1 MNIINIIVGDRK
13 IEKALKAYN
22 SNVNV
27 VKENKSN
34 SKLLKD
40 MLSKLNIKFCKHK
53 LSGKD
58 AKNLKLKASRGK
70 SKDSNKESRNSSKS
84 RCTSNLGLKKK
95 TTILKDDIVHDK
107 KRANNKALE
116 DKIKETF
123 KNINKSQRN
132 LNLGMNTVRYSHK
145 PMDNLRWMDDEFDNS
160 IKTLDELTDTGI
172 WINFLDQ
179 LEFTERSCLSVSE
192 PERFINLKD
201 NTHYLN
207 SFGLDEGLGEPEQES
222 KDQKKIWSRLKMQI
236 SKSKGDWNQYNKNK
250 LKKSSNRYK
259 IETKDLLDYSDNP
272 LNAPLSTRNN
282 KLINFCDYNSNSTSN
297 LKSESKMG

>member
-1 MNIINIIVGDRK
+1 MLKGRNDFQRISLKPKKAKNQRILSGSPDSCDSKEDNPKPFHFKLLSKDDKECSNSKSNKSLKPKCKKQKKNMNIINIIVGDRK

-145 PMDNLRWMDDEFDNS
+145 PMDNLR
-160 IKTLDELTDTGI
+160 
-172 WINFLDQ
+172 
-179 LEFTERSCLSVSE
+179 
-192 PERFINLKD
+192 
-201 NTHYLN
+201 
-207 SFGLDEGLGEPEQES
+207 
-222 KDQKKIWSRLKMQI
+222 
-236 SKSKGDWNQYNKNK
+236 
-250 LKKSSNRYK
+250 
-259 IETKDLLDYSDNP
+259 
-272 LNAPLSTRNN
+272 
-282 KLINFCDYNSNSTSN
+282 
-297 LKSESKMG
+297 